1 MKESFSFGSE
11 ENKESAE
18 HKFDEEYCASFFE
31 YSKIP
36 GTNKEIS
43 IMRTLHAPGN
53 KDEKNHRWLLKT
65 GYQQLNGNYQTDSGI
80 SEEISFEEGIEILKK
95 YGYSKNAKDIFLTK
109 AAKEALGV
117 EE

>member
-18 HKFDEEYCASFFE
+18 PEFDKEYCASFFE

-36 GTNKEIS
+36 GTNKEMN
-43 IMRTLHAPGN
+43 IMRTLHAPSN
-53 KDEKNHRWLLKT
+53 KNETKHRWLLKT
-65 GYQQLNGNYQTDSGI
+65 LYQQPNGNYQTDSGI
-80 SEEISFEEGIEILKK
+80 SKEISFEEGIEILKK

-109 AAKEALGV
+109 TVKEALGV
-117 EE
+117 KE